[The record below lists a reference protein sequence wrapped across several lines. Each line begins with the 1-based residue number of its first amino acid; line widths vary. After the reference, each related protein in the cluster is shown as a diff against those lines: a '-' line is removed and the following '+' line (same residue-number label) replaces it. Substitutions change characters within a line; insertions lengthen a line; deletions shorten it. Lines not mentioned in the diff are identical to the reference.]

1 MIPFIGFEFGLGRR
15 NKKQLK
21 HPKHWLSGKGNLS
34 SANKMASTTALN
46 QSNLNNS
53 NVNHTANGTAQQQ
66 QPQQQQQLPNVPRF
80 QRHLAMNLENDMY
93 YTVDFSDS
101 QHSLLIH

>member
-1 MIPFIGFEFGLGRR
+1 MSRR

-53 NVNHTANGTAQQQ
+53 NGIHTGSGTREQQH
-66 QPQQQQQLPNVPRF
+66 QPQQLPNVPRF

-101 QHSLLIH
+101 QHSPLIH